1 MSTEIDKLPFNTPT
15 DLPVRDIPRETIAHV
30 ADPQVNTTYVPP
42 PPPKYIE
49 DNPKPKYEEYKLPV
63 ILSILYF
70 LWNIPSVQGYV
81 EKLAPIFTDPT
92 FGLVAKSVSFGAFY
106 YAFTLGVIYFVK

>member
-1 MSTEIDKLPFNTPT
+1 MSTEIDKLPFNSST
-15 DLPVRDIPRETIAHV
+15 DLPARDIPRDTIAHV
-30 ADPQVNTTYVPP
+30 ADPQVNTNYVPP

-49 DNPKPKYEEYKLPV
+49 ESNPKFEEYKLPV

-70 LWNIPSVQGYV
+70 LWNIPMVQAYV
-81 EKLAPIFTDPT
+81 EKIAPIFTDST

-106 YAFTLGVIYFVK
+106 YAFTLGIVYFVK